1 MNELAEIISSNENQ
15 IRTEWIRDMNK
26 SVQRPDLISKTELD
40 EQSRTLLAAIAA
52 GVKGGGVSDIGG
64 PAWTAARETLQDVSA
79 SRARQGFW
87 PSEVATFVL
96 SLKQPLFGAIR
107 RDLSKN
113 LDKLFEAVWSAT
125 ELLDSL

>member
-64 PAWTAARETLQDVSA
+64 PAWTAARETLQEPSIMELPDRTEGVKVFDVCK
-79 SRARQGFW
+79 G
-87 PSEVATFVL
+87 E
-96 SLKQPLFGAIR
+96 
-107 RDLSKN
+107 D
-113 LDKLFEAVWSAT
+113 
-125 ELLDSL
+125 